1 MHLRRK
7 LNLRTPHVDTAPN
20 PATAAEAAMVLGL
33 ALSRAQR
40 FAEAVKV
47 LDRADYGPLERSV
60 RYRAM
65 PTR

>member
-1 MHLRRK
+1 
-7 LNLRTPHVDTAPN
+7 
-20 PATAAEAAMVLGL
+20 VLGL